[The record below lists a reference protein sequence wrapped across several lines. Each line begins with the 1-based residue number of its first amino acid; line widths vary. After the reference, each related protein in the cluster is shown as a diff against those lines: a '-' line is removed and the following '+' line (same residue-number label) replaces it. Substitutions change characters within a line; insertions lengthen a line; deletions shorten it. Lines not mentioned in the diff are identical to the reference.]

1 MDWSDLQRY
10 LERVI
15 NPDESMLT
23 RILYLIAILISSVLL
38 IAFAYDIS
46 EGKTIPLSSTKED
59 TQKALVFLAD
69 KLGVLGSWIVGITAS
84 GISLFRIIYKK
95 IHEKNP

>member
-1 MDWSDLQRY
+1 
-10 LERVI
+10 
-15 NPDESMLT
+15 MLK
-23 RILYLIAILISSVLL
+23 RILYFSAILIFSTLL

-46 EGKTIPLSSTKED
+46 DGKEIPYSSTKQD
-59 TQKALVFLAD
+59 TQETLVYLAT
-69 KLGVLGSWIVGITAS
+69 KLGITGSWIVGLTAS

>member
-1 MDWSDLQRY
+1 
-10 LERVI
+10 
-15 NPDESMLT
+15 MLK
-23 RILYLIAILISSVLL
+23 RILYFSAILIFSALL

-46 EGKTIPLSSTKED
+46 DGKEIPYSSTKQD
-59 TQKALVFLAD
+59 TQKTLVYLAT
-69 KLGVLGSWIVGITAS
+69 KLGITGSWIVGLTAS

>member
-1 MDWSDLQRY
+1 
-10 LERVI
+10 
-15 NPDESMLT
+15 MLK
-23 RILYLIAILISSVLL
+23 RILYFIAILIFSALL

-46 EGKTIPLSSTKED
+46 DGKEISSSTTRQD
-59 TQKALVFLAD
+59 TQEILVYFAT
-69 KLGVLGSWIVGITAS
+69 KLGVTGSWIVGMTAS